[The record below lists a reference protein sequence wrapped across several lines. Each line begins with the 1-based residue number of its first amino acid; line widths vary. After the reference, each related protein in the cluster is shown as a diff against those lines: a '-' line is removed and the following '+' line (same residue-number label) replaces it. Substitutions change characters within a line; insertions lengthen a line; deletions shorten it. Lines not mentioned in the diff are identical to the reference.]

1 MFGDMVFEMTR
12 SFNQKQ
18 FKLDEHIERLLYG
31 VKIFRIPLNKSA
43 KQLKDICYETIE
55 ANMPF

>member
-1 MFGDMVFEMTR
+1 MTR

-18 FKLDEHIERLLYG
+18 FKLDEHIDRLLYG

-43 KQLKDICYETIE
+43 KR
-55 ANMPF
+55 